1 MGGFIKMDVE
11 RVETTALNTKINKE
25 VFDAFKIRCKQQG
38 YPLNVVLETFM
49 NQFAVGK
56 FKLSTEDIMKF
67 KDDGKEESVLNTTFN
82 KEIYTAFKDTCKLRG
97 LFVKHTL
104 AAFMEIYATGNL
116 VAEYV
121 YITEI
126 K

>member
-1 MGGFIKMDVE
+1 MDVE

-38 YPLNVVLETFM
+38 YQLNVVLETFM
-49 NQFAVGK
+49 NQFAAGR

-82 KEIYTAFKDTCKLRG
+82 KEIYTAFKDACKLRG

-104 AAFMEIYATGNL
+104 AAFMEIYATGSL

-121 YITEI
+121 YISET